1 MHTITLQINNT
12 SALKTIKSLET
23 KHFVKVVDNSEIDSP
38 ALPGKR
44 LSITEFRNWIKT
56 AEQTPAV
63 PFKQAQEKWANKRKQ
78 IQALTK

>member
-1 MHTITLQINNT
+1 MHTITLQINNAN
-12 SALKTIKSLET
+12 ALKTIKNLET
-23 KHFVKVVDNSEIDSP
+23 KHFVRVVDNLEIDSP

-44 LSITEFRNWIKT
+44 LSITEFRNWIKN
-56 AEQTPAV
+56 AEQTQTV